1 MLEGIYS
8 SKDRI
13 NLYIMEK
20 QNFLLKFA
28 SKNVKVQSLTFSK
41 GVILWA
47 LLAFAY
53 LIFVMNW
60 GFASAGLNGK
70 VGLQKDVGYLG
81 YLGHFFPNAS
91 DAPSSV
97 VNQAVNWGITIGRAI
112 GSILVGWLIAKV
124 SHKYA
129 VIISLVFMLF
139 GIAAPYSPSYAG
151 FIILRTILAIGG
163 TMQIVLL
170 QPVVARYMN
179 QRQKALFSKLSPFFY
194 PIGTIITLLPFVKGD
209 NLLFQEQGQW
219 QIVFLVISLLTL
231 IPLIGYI
238 ILGAKFDLYPDA
250 VAARQTAEPLSLF
263 KFFKQKDTWVW
274 TLLYGSWLIAVV
286 FPFAFS
292 KPLFHRFIGNT
303 ADFTSQINVFIIV
316 FLAGMFVG
324 PFTVGLIS
332 QYQLKRRAFI
342 AGVIGFGVLMYIL
355 ATITFIYGVKTEGPG
370 KYGGYSALFLILG
383 LVMGTCLWGIQGVLL
398 NLPHEY
404 KGANPRKIGYQFGL
418 IWGLG
423 YAFFTIANII
433 TGLVSTPPGVDFKE
447 IGASA
452 SLNFASGAYALIII
466 FSLLAVGA
474 IFLLKEPNPSYASLS
489 KILLSRKFSEIT
501 KISK

>member
-1 MLEGIYS
+1 
-8 SKDRI
+8 
-13 NLYIMEK
+13 MEK

-70 VGLQKDVGYLG
+70 AGLQVNGYLG
-81 YLGHFFPNAS
+81 YLGHFFPDAS

-97 VNQAVNWGITIGRAI
+97 VNRAVDWGITIGRAI
-112 GSILVGWLIAKV
+112 GSILVGWLIVKV

-194 PIGTIITLLPFVKGD
+194 PIGTIITLLPFVVGEKIKV
-209 NLLFQEQGQW
+209 EIQGQW
-219 QIVFLVISLLTL
+219 QTIFLVISLLTL

-250 VAARQTAEPLSLF
+250 IAARQTAEPLSLF

-274 TLLYGSWLIAVV
+274 ALLYGSWLIAVV
-286 FPFAFS
+286 FPFALS
-292 KPLFHRFIGNT
+292 KPLFHRFIGDTTN
-303 ADFTSQINVFIIV
+303 SYEEQINVFIIV

-355 ATITFIYGVKTEGPG
+355 ATITFIKGVATEVPG
-370 KYGGYSALFLILG
+370 QYGGYSALFLILG

-423 YAFFTIANII
+423 YAFWTIANII
-433 TGLVSTPPGVDFKE
+433 TGLVSTPPGVDIKTD
-447 IGASA
+447 ASA
-452 SLNFASGAYALIII
+452 SSNFATGAYVLVII

-474 IFLLKEPNPSYASLS
+474 IFLLKEPNPSYPSLA
-489 KILLSRKFSEIT
+489 KILVQRKFSEIV

>member
-60 GFASAGLNGK
+60 GFASAGLAGK
-70 VGLQKDVGYLG
+70 AGGAG

-91 DAPSSV
+91 DAPSFVLQKDSV
-97 VNQAVNWGITIGRAI
+97 ENQAVNWGITIGRAI
-112 GSILVGWLIAKV
+112 GSILVGWLIVKV

-151 FIILRTILAIGG
+151 FIILRTIMAIGG

-170 QPVVARYMN
+170 QPVAARYMN
-179 QRQKALFSKLSPFFY
+179 QRQKTLFSKLSPFFY

-209 NLLFQEQGQW
+209 NSLFQEQW
-219 QIVFLVISLLTL
+219 QTIFLVISLLTL

-250 VAARQTAEPLSLF
+250 IAARQTAEPLSLF

-274 TLLYGSWLIAVV
+274 ALLYGSWLIAVV
-286 FPFAFS
+286 FPFTLS
-292 KPLFHRFIGNT
+292 KPLFHRFIGDATN
-303 ADFTSQINVFIIV
+303 SYNPQINVFLIV

-355 ATITFIYGVKTEGPG
+355 ATITFIKGVATEGPG

-404 KGANPRKIGYQFGL
+404 KGANPRKVGYQFGL

-433 TGLVSTPPGVDFKE
+433 TGLVSTPPGVDIKK
-447 IGASA
+447 IDVSVSSNYAA
-452 SLNFASGAYALIII
+452 VAYALVII

-474 IFLLKEPNPSYASLS
+474 IFLLKEPNPSYPSLA
-489 KILLSRKFSEIT
+489 KILVQRKFSEIV

>member
-60 GFASAGLNGK
+60 GFASAGLAGK
-70 VGLQKDVGYLG
+70 AGVQDAG
-81 YLGHFFPNAS
+81 YLGHFFTNAS

-112 GSILVGWLIAKV
+112 GSILVGWLIVKV

-194 PIGTIITLLPFVKGD
+194 PIGTIITLLPFVAGD
-209 NLLFQEQGQW
+209 KLQVVSIQKEW
-219 QIVFLVISLLTL
+219 QIIFLIISLLTL

-250 VAARQTAEPLSLF
+250 IAARQTAEPLSLS
-263 KFFKQKDTWVW
+263 KFFKQKDTWAW
-274 TLLYGSWLIAVV
+274 ALLYGSWLIAVV

-292 KPLFHRFIGNT
+292 KPLFHRFIGDATNSYI
-303 ADFTSQINVFIIV
+303 SQINVFLIV

-383 LVMGTCLWGIQGVLL
+383 LIMGACLWGIQGVLL

-433 TGLVSTPPGVDFKE
+433 TGLVSTPPEVDIKTD
-447 IGASA
+447 ASA
-452 SLNFASGAYALIII
+452 SSNFATGAYVLVII

-474 IFLLKEPNPSYASLS
+474 IFLLKEPNPSYPSLA
-489 KILLSRKFSEIT
+489 KILVQRKFSEIV

>member
-60 GFASAGLNGK
+60 GFASAGLAGK
-70 VGLQKDVGYLG
+70 AGVAG

-112 GSILVGWLIAKV
+112 GSILVGWLIVKV

-194 PIGTIITLLPFVKGD
+194 PIGTIITLLPFVAGD
-209 NLLFQEQGQW
+209 KLQVESIQQQW
-219 QIVFLVISLLTL
+219 QTVFLVISLLTL

-250 VAARQTAEPLSLF
+250 IAARQTAEPLSLF

-274 TLLYGSWLIAVV
+274 ALLYGSWLIAVV

-292 KPLFHRFIGNT
+292 KPLFHRFIGDA
-303 ADFTSQINVFIIV
+303 ADFTHQINVFLIV

-404 KGANPRKIGYQFGL
+404 KGANPRKVGYQFGL

-433 TGLVSTPPGVDFKE
+433 TGLVSTPPEVDIKTD
-447 IGASA
+447 ASA
-452 SLNFASGAYALIII
+452 SSQFATGAYVLVII

-474 IFLLKEPNPSYASLS
+474 IFLLKEPNPSYPSLA
-489 KILLSRKFSEIT
+489 KILVQRKFSEIV

>member
-70 VGLQKDVGYLG
+70 AGGAGL
-81 YLGHFFPNAS
+81 LGHFFPNAS

-112 GSILVGWLIAKV
+112 GSILVGWLIVKV

-194 PIGTIITLLPFVKGD
+194 PIGTIITLLPFVAGD
-209 NLLFQEQGQW
+209 KLQVVSIQQQW
-219 QIVFLVISLLTL
+219 QTVFLVISLLTL

-250 VAARQTAEPLSLF
+250 IAARQTAEPLSLS
-263 KFFKQKDTWVW
+263 KFLKQKDTWVW
-274 TLLYGSWLIAVV
+274 SLLYGSWLIAVV
-286 FPFAFS
+286 FPFIFS
-292 KPLFHRFIGNT
+292 KSLFHRFIGDATNS
-303 ADFTSQINVFIIV
+303 FTTQINVFLIV

-355 ATITFIYGVKTEGPG
+355 ATITFIYGVRTEGPG

-404 KGANPRKIGYQFGL
+404 KGANPRKVGYQFGL

-433 TGLVSTPPGVDFKE
+433 TGLVSEPDKVFK
-447 IGASA
+447 IQTDASA
-452 SLNFASGAYALIII
+452 SQIFAVEAYVLVII

-474 IFLLKEPNPSYASLS
+474 IFLLKEPNPSYPSLA
-489 KILLSRKFSEIT
+489 KILVQRKFSEIV